1 VRKYPLGEETL
12 WDDREAVGAESLGV
26 ERIQAALK
34 HDSKAS
40 SSFDEGAA
48 GIIASQLEACL
59 ITTALTLV
67 QACFKITRSRIKRQ
81 YISNS
86 RPLPPRPNQYY
97 SLSHLT
103 IRSCSLAFGGY
114 PRSSEGSL

>member
-67 QACFKITRSRIKRQ
+67 QACFKETALNCKAGYVTAFVSVTA
-81 YISNS
+81 Y
-86 RPLPPRPNQYY
+86 RPSTTL
-97 SLSHLT
+97 
-103 IRSCSLAFGGY
+103 
-114 PRSSEGSL
+114 EGRGRRFAARRRN